1 MSRILI
7 AWELGSNY
15 GHLARLLPI
24 ARRLRERGHG
34 VVLAVRDTR
43 AAAELLGSSEL
54 TFVQAPVSLA
64 KARLARSPAS
74 YAELLLGEGYAEP
87 TALAGRVAAWRSLLH
102 LAQADAV
109 LVDHA
114 PTALLA
120 ARISGVPHL
129 AIGNGFALP
138 PDLSPL
144 PSIRPWEEIPE
155 SRLLAAGNAID
166 EAIARVA
173 ERFGYRQPI
182 ALRNLFG
189 PQDLLDTFAE
199 LDHYPQRGPINAIGP
214 IFSIEG
220 ARKVEWR
227 ESGSRKILAYLRPEV
242 PGFGTMLAALREADA
257 ETLCVAPGLRPA
269 QARRLAGPR
278 LRISLVPLDLSHLLD
293 TAALAITYGNSG
305 TCAQALLAGTPLLT
319 MPRFVEQHLL
329 GMRIE
334 ALGAGLQ
341 LTRDRSP
348 VACAE
353 AIATLLDD
361 ARYAACARQIADRY
375 AGHTPKMAVERAVV
389 AVESCAA
396 LAGMS
401 HPATLNG

>member
-34 VVLAVRDTR
+34 IVLAVRDTR
-43 AAAELLGSSEL
+43 AAAELLGSADL
-54 TFVQAPVSLA
+54 AFVQAPVSLA
-64 KARLARSPAS
+64 KARLARPPAN
-74 YAELLLGEGYAEP
+74 YAELLLSEGYAEP
-87 TALAGRVAAWRSLLH
+87 TVLAGRVAAWRSLLH
-102 LAQADAV
+102 LVQADAV
-109 LVDHA
+109 LADHA

-138 PDLSPL
+138 PDVSPL

-155 SRLLAAGNAID
+155 SRLLAAGNAAD
-166 EAIARVA
+166 EAIACVA
-173 ERFGYRQPI
+173 ERFGYRQSI
-182 ALRNLFG
+182 ALRNLYG
-189 PQDLLDTFAE
+189 PQDLLDTFPE
-199 LDHYPQRGPINAIGP
+199 LDHYPQRGPINVIGP
-214 IFSIEG
+214 IFSIAG
-220 ARKVEWR
+220 ARRVEWC

-242 PGFGTMLAALREADA
+242 PGFTAMLAALRETDA
-257 ETLCVAPGLRPA
+257 ETLCVAPGLRPV

-293 TAALAITYGNSG
+293 TAALVITYGNSG
-305 TCAQALLAGTPLLT
+305 TCTQALLAGTPLLT

-329 GMRIE
+329 GIRIE

-341 LTRDRSP
+341 LTRDRSHA
-348 VACAE
+348 ACTQV
-353 AIATLLDD
+353 IATLLGDT
-361 ARYAACARQIADRY
+361 RYTACARQIADRY
-375 AGHTPKMAVERAVV
+375 AGHTPKMAVDRAVV